1 MANAKIS
8 ALPIATEL
16 QGGELFAVVQN
27 GDTKQTTLNDL
38 HNYIIPTTLTVVKDT
53 TINLSDAE
61 YQNTILIRLTWE
73 GANGD
78 MTINLPSAASSENR
92 IIRLISNGGYATST
106 RTNLTPIGGDTLDGS
121 TSAYVIN
128 KAYEGIQ
135 VWSDGEQWFIIQK
148 KA

>member
-1 MANAKIS
+1 MANLKIS
-8 ALPIATEL
+8 ELPIATEL
-16 QGGELFAVVQN
+16 QGGELFATVQS
-27 GDTKQTTLNDL
+27 GETKQTTLNDL
-38 HNYIIPTTLTVVKDT
+38 HNYVIPTTLIVAKDT
-53 TINLSDAE
+53 TVNLSDVE
-61 YQNTILIRLTWE
+61 YQKTILLRLTWD

-78 MTINLPSAASSENR
+78 MTLNLPSAASSVNR
-92 IIRLISNGGYATST
+92 IIRFISNGGYATST

>member
-1 MANAKIS
+1 MANSKIS
-8 ALPIATEL
+8 ELPIATEL
-16 QGGELFAVVQN
+16 QGGELFAIVQN
-27 GDTKQTTLNDL
+27 GVTKQTTLNDL
-38 HNYIIPTTLTVVKDT
+38 HNYIIPTSLTVVKDT
-53 TINLSDAE
+53 TVNLSDAE
-61 YQNTILIRLTWE
+61 YQNTILVRLTWE
-73 GANGD
+73 GDNGD
-78 MTINLPSAASSENR
+78 MTLNLPSAASNVNR
-92 IIRLISNGGYATST
+92 IIRFISNGGYATAT

>member
-1 MANAKIS
+1 MANLKIS
-8 ALPIATEL
+8 ELPIATEL
-16 QGGELFAVVQN
+16 QGGELFAIVQN
-27 GDTKQTTLNDL
+27 GNTKQTTLNDL
-38 HNYIIPTTLTVVKDT
+38 HNYIIPTSLTVVKDT
-53 TINLSDAE
+53 TVNLSDSE
-61 YQNTILIRLTWE
+61 YENTILIRLTWD

-78 MTINLPSAASSENR
+78 MTLNLPSAASSVNR
-92 IIRLISNGGYATST
+92 IIRFISNGGYATAT

-121 TSAYVIN
+121 TSPYVIN

>member
-1 MANAKIS
+1 MANSKIS

-16 QGGELFAVVQN
+16 QGGELFAIVQN

-38 HNYIIPTTLTVVKDT
+38 HNYIIPTSLTVVKDT
-53 TINLSDAE
+53 TVNLSDAE
-61 YQNTILIRLTWE
+61 YQNTILVRLTWE

-78 MTINLPSAASSENR
+78 MTLNLPSAASSQNR
-92 IIRLISNGGYATST
+92 IIRFISNGGYATAT

-121 TSAYVIN
+121 TNAYVIN

>member
-1 MANAKIS
+1 MANSKIS

-16 QGGELFAVVQN
+16 QGGELFAIVQN

-38 HNYIIPTTLTVVKDT
+38 HNYIIPTSLTVVKDT
-53 TINLSDAE
+53 TVNLSDAE
-61 YQNTILIRLTWE
+61 YENTILVRLTWD

-78 MTINLPSAASSENR
+78 MTLNLPSAASNENR
-92 IIRLISNGGYATST
+92 IIRFISNGGYATAT

-121 TSAYVIN
+121 TNAYVIN

>member
-1 MANAKIS
+1 MANSKIS

-16 QGGELFAVVQN
+16 QGGELFAIVQN

-38 HNYIIPTTLTVVKDT
+38 HNYIIPTSLTVVKDT
-53 TINLSDAE
+53 TVNLSDAE
-61 YQNTILIRLTWE
+61 YENTILVRLTWD

-78 MTINLPSAASSENR
+78 MTLNLPSAASNENR
-92 IIRLISNGGYATST
+92 IIRFISNGGYATAT

-121 TSAYVIN
+121 TNAYVIN

-135 VWSDGEQWFIIQK
+135 VWSNGVEWFIIQK
-148 KA
+148 KG

>member
-1 MANAKIS
+1 MANSKIS
-8 ALPIATEL
+8 ELPIATEL
-16 QGGELFAVVQN
+16 QGGELFAIVQN
-27 GDTKQTTLNDL
+27 GVTKQTTLNDL
-38 HNYIIPTTLTVVKDT
+38 DNYIIPTSLTVVKDT
-53 TINLSDAE
+53 TVNLSDAE
-61 YQNTILIRLTWE
+61 YENIILVRLTWE
-73 GANGD
+73 GDNGE
-78 MTINLPSAASSENR
+78 MILNLPSAASNVNR
-92 IIRLISNGGYATST
+92 IIRFISNGGYATST

>member
-16 QGGELFAVVQN
+16 QGGELFAIVQN
-27 GDTKQTTLNDL
+27 GTTKQTTLNNID
-38 HNYIIPTTLTVVKDT
+38 NYLIPTNLTVQPDVT
-53 TINLSDAE
+53 VNLSDAA
-61 YQNTILIRLTWE
+61 YQNSILIKLSWS
-73 GANGD
+73 GANG
-78 MTINLPSAASSENR
+78 TQVLNLPSASSSTNR
-92 IIRLISNGGYATST
+92 IIRIISNGGYETST
-106 RTNLTPIGGDTLDGS
+106 RTELTPISGDTLDGS

-135 VWSDGEQWFIIQK
+135 VWSDGLQWFIIQK

>member
-27 GDTKQTTLNDL
+27 GETKQTTLNDL

>member
-1 MANAKIS
+1 MANLKIS
-8 ALPIATEL
+8 ELPIATEL
-16 QGGELFAVVQN
+16 QGGELFAIVQN
-27 GDTKQTTLNDL
+27 GNTKQTTLNDL
-38 HNYIIPTTLTVVKDT
+38 HNYIIPNSLTVVKDT
-53 TINLSDAE
+53 TVNLSDSE
-61 YQNTILIRLTWE
+61 YENTILIRLTWD

-78 MTINLPSAASSENR
+78 MTLNLPSAASSVNR
-92 IIRLISNGGYATST
+92 IIRFISNGGYATAT

-121 TSAYVIN
+121 TSPYVIN

>member
-1 MANAKIS
+1 MANSKIS

-16 QGGELFAVVQN
+16 QGGELFAIVQN

-38 HNYIIPTTLTVVKDT
+38 HNYIIPTSLTVVKDT
-53 TINLSDAE
+53 TVNLSDAE
-61 YQNTILIRLTWE
+61 YENTILVRLTWD

-78 MTINLPSAASSENR
+78 MTLNLPSAASNENR
-92 IIRLISNGGYATST
+92 IIRFISNGGYSTAT

-135 VWSDGEQWFIIQK
+135 VDRDWETL
-148 KA
+148 